1 MQLAI
6 LIAIGAG
13 LASAALYA
21 SASTGT
27 VLGVFVLF
35 FMSPMPVAIAG
46 LGWGWASGTIAAAV
60 GTVLAAFVGGPRSG
74 LVYLVALGAPAA
86 VFSYLALL
94 NRQVEIEP
102 GAGNGH
108 AQSAVATEWY
118 PIGRLVGW
126 ASLWAGLVA
135 AAALLGTASDAAGVR
150 AALLDVLEK
159 TKLAEAMGTGG
170 RALTPQEKNAF
181 VALMATLF
189 PWAISTMWFTVAMF
203 NLWLAGHV
211 TRASGRLI
219 RPWPDLSA
227 ISLPP
232 ALPLAFGASILGTFL
247 ADMAGLIAAG
257 FASALMFAFMLL
269 GLAILHRITRGTVLR
284 PAILGT
290 AYAGLIF
297 LQPVSTLLIAMI
309 GLAEPFLR
317 RRTAG
322 GGPPS
327 PT

>member
-27 VLGVFVLF
+27 LLGVFVLF

-46 LGWGWASGTIAAAV
+46 LGWGWASGSIAAAV
-60 GTVLAAFVGGPRSG
+60 GTIVAAIVGGPRG
-74 LVYLVALGAPAA
+74 GIVYLVALGAPAA

-94 NRQVEIEP
+94 NRQVELEAD
-102 GAGNGH
+102 AGNGQ

-118 PIGRLVGW
+118 PLGRLVAW

-135 AAALLGTASDAAGVR
+135 AAALIAIAPDAAGVR
-150 AALLDVLEK
+150 AAMLELIEK
-159 TKLAEAMGTGG
+159 SRLAEAMGTGG
-170 RALTPQEKNAF
+170 RPLNPQEKNAF
-181 VALMATLF
+181 VALMAALL
-189 PWAISTMWFTVAMF
+189 PWAIATMWFTIAML

-232 ALPLAFGASILGTFL
+232 AVPLAFGAAILGTFL
-247 ADMAGLIAAG
+247 ADMPGMIASG
-257 FASALMFAFMLL
+257 FASALMFALMLL
-269 GLAILHRITRGTVLR
+269 GLAIMHRITRATALR

-290 AYAGLIF
+290 VYAGLLF

-309 GLAEPFLR
+309 GLAEPFFR
-317 RRTAG
+317 NRTPGA
-322 GGPPS
+322 PPS
-327 PT
+327 PST